1 LLAKHFVVA
10 TLVDLCS
17 ERVVPAASVEIE
29 ISAPDRGYAGILAE
43 LGRSNA
49 ASLQDEWVGRV
60 AVH

>member
-1 LLAKHFVVA
+1 VVA

-49 ASLQDEWVGRV
+49 APLQDECVGPV